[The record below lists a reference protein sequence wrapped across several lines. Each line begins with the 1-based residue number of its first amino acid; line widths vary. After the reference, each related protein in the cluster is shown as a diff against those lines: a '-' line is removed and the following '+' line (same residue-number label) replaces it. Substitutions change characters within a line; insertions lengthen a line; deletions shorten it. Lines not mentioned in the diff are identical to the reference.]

1 MPGASD
7 EGVTDAAITASAM
20 TAPSIERITDVPP
33 TASQKLSARR
43 GRARTYARGAMLTWC
58 LSLWAA
64 PVVPALAGDYRLAS
78 GDVLGF
84 AVAGAPDLK
93 QDAAVGPEGAVS
105 LPLVGEVSA
114 AGRTLADLRA
124 EVRSRISQKE
134 LRFHTGNVGTS
145 EVLWPDQVSLSVVEF
160 RPVFLD
166 GDVAKPGAQRFKPGM
181 TVRQALSM
189 AGGLDVLRFRMDNPF
204 IEASD
209 LRGAY
214 EGAWID
220 EARERIRLDRLRV
233 ELGDGPR
240 AAAPDAVDPPVPKR
254 VLGQLRDVEA
264 ATLKAR
270 LDDDDEQRAHLASL
284 VAQYDADIAILM
296 KTHGTEADGM
306 QYDEAEFK
314 RVDDLYKQGTL
325 PLVRV
330 VEARRV
336 MLLSATQALQSQV
349 EIEQARKERE
359 IARRKQESFDADRRK
374 TLLAQIQDS
383 QAKLFGLQTR
393 LSSIADK
400 LLYVGALKTQLRRGA
415 AGGGVVMTL
424 HRSGEAARPVD
435 EDAELQP
442 ADVVEISLK
451 AENDGALAADVGSTA
466 TSPR

>member
-1 MPGASD
+1 MS
-7 EGVTDAAITASAM
+7 AIH
-20 TAPSIERITDVPP
+20 P
-33 TASQKLSARR
+33 QKCSSPR
-43 GRARTYARGAMLTWC
+43 GRPRPRARGAMLAWC
-58 LSLWAA
+58 LSLW
-64 PVVPALAGDYRLAS
+64 VGSVFPALAGDYRLAS
-78 GDVLGF
+78 GDVIGF

-93 QDAAVGPEGAVS
+93 QDAAVGPEGMVS
-105 LPLVGEVSA
+105 LPLVGEVPA

-124 EVRSRISQKE
+124 EVRNRISQKE

-189 AGGLDVLRFRMDNPF
+189 AGGFDVLRFRMDNPF

-214 EGAWID
+214 ESAWID
-220 EARERIRLDRLRV
+220 EAREQARLDRLRS
-233 ELGDGPR
+233 ELGEGPR
-240 AAAPDAVDPPVPKR
+240 AAASDATDPPLPKR
-254 VLGQLRDVEA
+254 LLTQLRDVET
-264 ATLKAR
+264 ATFKAR
-270 LDDDDEQRAHLASL
+270 MDDDEKQRAHLASL
-284 VAQYDADIAILM
+284 VAQYDADIAVLVN
-296 KTHGTEADGM
+296 THGAEADGM

-325 PLVRV
+325 PMVRV

-336 MLLSATQALQSQV
+336 MLLSATQALQSQA
-349 EIEQARKERE
+349 EIEQVRKERE

-374 TLLAQIQDS
+374 TLLEQVQDS
-383 QAKLFGLQTR
+383 QAKLFELQTR

-400 LLYVGALKTQLRRGA
+400 LLYVGALKTQLRRGV
-415 AGGGVVMTL
+415 AGGGVVMIL

-442 ADVVEISLK
+442 ADVIEISLQ
-451 AENDGALAADVGSTA
+451 AENDGALAAEAGSTA
-466 TSPR
+466 PSPR